1 MTLSSIYGDVVKA
14 WLSTSN
20 NMTEKCRDQV
30 REDIKN
36 ELTTIDRREK
46 DQRFPDLDEDAM
58 LNKCRTEKQIEHL
71 LAKLLRTNRNG
82 IIRPEKTNHGLE
94 QGLVGGVNSDQGERL
109 KAANAT
115 HNAYWNPANNAING
129 PITSRT
135 CISAVRYH
143 IRW

>member
-1 MTLSSIYGDVVKA
+1 MTLSSIYGDVVRA
-14 WLSTSN
+14 WLSTNN
-20 NMTEKCRDQV
+20 NMTEECR
-30 REDIKN
+30 
-36 ELTTIDRREK
+36 TIDRREK
-46 DQRFPDLDEDAM
+46 DQRFPDLDEDAR
-58 LNKCRTEKQIEHL
+58 LDKCRTEKQIEHL